1 MITVR
6 RGDRGYVGQGSESMM
21 GRCVIAS
28 LVVRVVAH
36 FAGFSLRMLVTQV
49 CANICR
55 VDQKWA
61 KCLKI
66 SENALPIQIFFVYL
80 PDFSRVTLTCV
91 YGPRAWI

>member
-36 FAGFSLRMLVTQV
+36 FAGFFASDVGYSGVCQHLLRRSKM
-49 CANICR
+49 
-55 VDQKWA
+55 
-61 KCLKI
+61 
-66 SENALPIQIFFVYL
+66 
-80 PDFSRVTLTCV
+80 
-91 YGPRAWI
+91 G